1 VDLGAHQE
9 VESVQVSEAVWS
21 SLTTR
26 SVQAVELG
34 LWFLEA
40 VQSQVHLMDQ
50 EAEQLD
56 KQRCL

>member
-1 VDLGAHQE
+1 MDQVGHQE

-26 SVQAVELG
+26 SVQAAELG
-34 LWFLEA
+34 LLFPEA
-40 VQSQVHLMDQ
+40 VRFLAHRMDQ